1 MVFRHKLIKRHSMF
15 NKKQVFAVSALAALV
30 MGGVAA
36 VDPPEGKYKNLKIL
50 PKDISEQK
58 LDSIMESY
66 SKALGSSCSF
76 CHAEV
81 KNFPDSLDYAS
92 DANTMKENA
101 REMMRMTILINK
113 TYFHF
118 DKNEKPEYLKVV
130 NCKTCHRGEP
140 YPED

>member
-1 MVFRHKLIKRHSMF
+1 MII
-15 NKKQVFAVSALAALV
+15 KKQVITVCTLAALV
-30 MGGVAA
+30 IGGIAA
-36 VDPPEGKYKNLKIL
+36 VDLPKGKYKNLKVL

-76 CHAEV
+76 CHA
-81 KNFPDSLDYAS
+81 KIKDFPDSLDYAS
-92 DANTMKENA
+92 DDNTMKENA

-140 YPED
+140 YPVE

>member
-1 MVFRHKLIKRHSMF
+1 MLL
-15 NKKQVFAVSALAALV
+15 NKKTITILILTTLV
-30 MGGVAA
+30 TGGIAA
-36 VDPPEGKYKNLKIL
+36 VGSPQGKYKNLKIL

-58 LDSIMESY
+58 MDSIMESY
-66 SKALGSSCSF
+66 SKALGVSCSF
-76 CHAEV
+76 CHTEV

-92 DANTMKENA
+92 DDNTMKENA

-140 YPED
+140 LPEE

>member
-1 MVFRHKLIKRHSMF
+1 MLL
-15 NKKQVFAVSALAALV
+15 NKKNITILILTALV
-30 MGGVAA
+30 TGSIAA
-36 VDPPEGKYKNLKIL
+36 VGSPKGKYKNLKIL
-50 PKDISEQK
+50 PKDISEQRM
-58 LDSIMESY
+58 DSIMESY
-66 SKALGSSCSF
+66 TKALGVSCSF
-76 CHAEV
+76 CHTEV

-92 DANTMKENA
+92 DDNTMKENA

-140 YPED
+140 LPEE

>member
-1 MVFRHKLIKRHSMF
+1 MLF
-15 NKKQVFAVSALAALV
+15 NKKSITLFILTALV
-30 MGGVAA
+30 TGGIAA
-36 VDPPEGKYKNLKIL
+36 VDGPQGKYKNLKIL

-58 LDSIMESY
+58 MDSIMESY
-66 SKALGSSCSF
+66 SKALGVSCSF
-76 CHAEV
+76 CHTEV
-81 KNFPDSLDYAS
+81 KNFTDSLDYAS
-92 DANTMKENA
+92 DDNTMKENA

-140 YPED
+140 FPED